1 MVRWLVRCLMKK
13 ARPIARGCT
22 RFIEG
27 PPSAMACTTRRSSRF
42 RTWWLCSAFA
52 TAERSTFSMR
62 RAAARG
68 VYSRV
73 ARASPTDLPRIW
85 SRTSRAFRA
94 ETRTNRAR
102 ATVFIRL
109 GLPRRGGGG
118 LLGLAV
124 RLERA
129 RERELAEPVADHVLG
144 HVDGNELLAVVHG
157 QRVAHELR
165 RDRRPPRPRLE
176 DLLLA
181 GAVELLDPPVQLL
194 VDEGSLLGRTSHAP
208 LLFLSLRPDHDI
220 RRLC

>member
-1 MVRWLVRCLMKK
+1 
-13 ARPIARGCT
+13 
-22 RFIEG
+22 
-27 PPSAMACTTRRSSRF
+27 
-42 RTWWLCSAFA
+42 
-52 TAERSTFSMR
+52 MR

-102 ATVFIRL
+102 ATVFMGSPRLSQRRLASHSVASPSAAAPETWLRLLKRASARSATFIRL
-109 GLPRRGGGG
+109 GLSRRGGGG

-144 HVDGNELLAVVHG
+144 HVDGNEL
-157 QRVAHELR
+157 
-165 RDRRPPRPRLE
+165 
-176 DLLLA
+176 
-181 GAVELLDPPVQLL
+181 
-194 VDEGSLLGRTSHAP
+194 
-208 LLFLSLRPDHDI
+208 
-220 RRLC
+220 